1 LGQKFNP
8 TTVIEHLEE
17 LRKRLIICVA
27 SLAVTTVIG
36 LMFVDLLR
44 NFLIRPAGDIEL
56 IFISP
61 PEALMADF
69 RLALLAGVALALPVL
84 VYQLIAYLLPAL
96 EKNEKKLIIPG
107 VFAVMLFFAAGVSFS
122 YFIVFPF
129 TVRFFLTFATDSIQP
144 MFTVSNYLS
153 FAMNF
158 IFAFG
163 VVFQMPLLFFVL
175 GALNIV
181 TPAFLRKSRKYALLI
196 ITIVS
201 AILTPPDVVSQI
213 MMAIPLMGLYEIGI
227 LMVVFSQRKKQAS
240 SEVQ

>member
-1 LGQKFNP
+1 MGQRINP
-8 TTVIEHLEE
+8 TTVIDHLEE

-27 SLAVTTVIG
+27 SLAVTTIIALIYVE
-36 LMFVDLLR
+36 LLR
-44 NFLIRPAGDIEL
+44 SILIRPAGDIQL

-69 RLALLAGVALALPVL
+69 RLALIAGIGLALPVL

-107 VFAVMLFFAAGVSFS
+107 VFAVVLFFAAGVSFA
-122 YFIVFPF
+122 YYVVFPF
-129 TVRFFLTFATDSIQP
+129 AVRFFLTFATESIQP

-153 FAMNF
+153 FATNF

-163 VVFQMPLLFFVL
+163 IVFQMPLLFFVL
-175 GALNIV
+175 GSLNIV
-181 TPAFLRKSRKYALLI
+181 TPAFLRKSRKFALLI
-196 ITIVS
+196 IVIAS

-227 LMVVFSQRKKQAS
+227 LMVVFSQRKKQ
-240 SEVQ
+240 VG